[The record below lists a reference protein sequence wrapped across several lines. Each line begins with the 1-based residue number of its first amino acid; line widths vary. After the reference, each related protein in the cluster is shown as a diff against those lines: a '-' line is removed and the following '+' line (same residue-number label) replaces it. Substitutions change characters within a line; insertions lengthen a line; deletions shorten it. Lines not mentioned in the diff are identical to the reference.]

1 VLDRLI
7 SGSQTSTYP
16 HQTDSPWGVA
26 LRYGEYL
33 GIPVSSG
40 SNPRLQAGTLFPLG
54 CILLIP
60 MKKQGLLKIYTLS
73 MQRLCV
79 CVCVCVCR
87 GRGINREAWLQEL
100 RVECKTQVSTGYQHS
115 RFGLRDL
122 RNFFPGHQRLTSL
135 SPYPDFPQHG
145 TCGTLRAS
153 FASTY
158 MA

>member
-1 VLDRLI
+1 MLDRLI

-79 CVCVCVCR
+79 CVYVWMC
-87 GRGINREAWLQEL
+87 GDEEGIVMKGAKKGDDEESVGVKKALL
-100 RVECKTQVSTGYQHS
+100 R
-115 RFGLRDL
+115 
-122 RNFFPGHQRLTSL
+122 
-135 SPYPDFPQHG
+135 PQ
-145 TCGTLRAS
+145 A
-153 FASTY
+153 
-158 MA
+158 